1 MTIAQIGTILVR
13 LVNDHEI
20 FPPECGFKKYFDYI
34 HDNNQAVKYVRHLSN
49 LFQLCKVPVTGKR
62 ILDAGCGYGLTSLV
76 TRLLGAKEVYGVD
89 LKTDR
94 IMKFGSYLKQLWF
107 NIDGITPVFGDVG
120 RLCFKSESF
129 DAILVN
135 EAISHYGDTE
145 KFLVEA
151 RRLLKIGGII
161 YISDA
166 NNACNPLIQWK
177 NRIIWEK
184 FEKGPQGISVYGH
197 QIEKPMEYQRYEI
210 IKRNFP
216 YLSDQQLE
224 TRLEQRVDRAPKNRR
239 PPQRTD
245 RLRSPFGTLV
255 IARQ

>member
-94 IMKFGSYLKQLWF
+94 IMKFGSYLRQLWF
-107 NIDGITPVFGDVG
+107 NIDGITPVFGDVLM
-120 RLCFKSESF
+120 RYWSMKQ
-129 DAILVN
+129 
-135 EAISHYGDTE
+135 SHIMVTL
-145 KFLVEA
+145 KNF
-151 RRLLKIGGII
+151 LLKHDGCLKLAVLFIF
-161 YISDA
+161 
-166 NNACNPLIQWK
+166 
-177 NRIIWEK
+177 RT
-184 FEKGPQGISVYGH
+184 
-197 QIEKPMEYQRYEI
+197 QIM
-210 IKRNFP
+210 
-216 YLSDQQLE
+216 
-224 TRLEQRVDRAPKNRR
+224 RVIR
-239 PPQRTD
+239 
-245 RLRSPFGTLV
+245 
-255 IARQ
+255 